1 VTRIARK
8 QAATR
13 GEPKRRGK
21 EKASRAAGRGVNGWM
36 AFKHWPLV
44 RDVRFAQ
51 KCGRFLRGA
60 RKRRPDLQWGEFLRI
75 ARHFK
80 TDDMGSFPERGYLFQ
95 LASDLPAG
103 ATVIE
108 VGSWMGASTCF
119 IAGGLKGAAKIYA
132 VDNFQGLSTCG
143 EDAAWY
149 HRHFQSLGKAST
161 LEIFQRNFSEL
172 GFAQRAEP
180 VVSDSLAAA
189 KTLAAPGAGGTHGT
203 KGLMGEVDF
212 IFIDGDHSYDA
223 CKADIAAWAPFVKRG
238 GVIAFHDFGSRADGV
253 TRAIF
258 EATKA
263 GRFAEIVGVAN
274 TIIAFRM

>member
-1 VTRIARK
+1 
-8 QAATR
+8 
-13 GEPKRRGK
+13 
-21 EKASRAAGRGVNGWM
+21 M

-44 RDVRFAQ
+44 RDLRFAQ
-51 KCGRFLRGA
+51 KSGRYLRGA
-60 RKRRPDLQWGEFLRI
+60 RKRRPDLNWDEFRRV

-80 TDDMGSFPERGYLFQ
+80 VDDMGSFPERGYLFQ
-95 LASDLPAG
+95 LASDLPAD
-103 ATVIE
+103 AQVIE

-119 IAGGLKGAAKIYA
+119 LAAGLKGAAAKIFA
-132 VDNFQGLSTCG
+132 VDNFAGLSTCG

-149 HRHFQSLGKAST
+149 NRHFQKLGANST
-161 LEIFQRNFSEL
+161 LEIFRRNFSDL
-172 GFAQRAEP
+172 GLASRAEP

-189 KTLAAPGAGGTHGT
+189 QKLAALRGTID
-203 KGLMGEVDF
+203 L
-212 IFIDGDHSYDA
+212 IFIDGDHSYAA
-223 CKADIAAWAPFVKRG
+223 CQADIGAWAPFVKRG

-258 EATKA
+258 EETKA

>member
-1 VTRIARK
+1 
-8 QAATR
+8 
-13 GEPKRRGK
+13 
-21 EKASRAAGRGVNGWM
+21 
-36 AFKHWPLV
+36 
-44 RDVRFAQ
+44 
-51 KCGRFLRGA
+51 
-60 RKRRPDLQWGEFLRI
+60 
-75 ARHFK
+75 
-80 TDDMGSFPERGYLFQ
+80 MGSFPERGYLFQ

-149 HRHFQSLGKAST
+149 NRHFQSMGKAST
-161 LEIFQRNFSEL
+161 LEIFQGNFADL
-172 GFAQRAEP
+172 GFAERAEP

-189 KTLAAPGAGGTHGT
+189 KLLAEPGGEGTKGT
-203 KGLMGEVDF
+203 KGLMGAVDF

-223 CKADIAAWAPFVKRG
+223 CKADILAWSPFVKRG

-258 EATKA
+258 EEIKS

>member
-1 VTRIARK
+1 M
-8 QAATR
+8 R
-13 GEPKRRGK
+13 GD
-21 EKASRAAGRGVNGWM
+21 AGACQGREGRSETALLM

-51 KCGRFLRGA
+51 KCGRYLRGA
-60 RKRRPDLQWGEFLRI
+60 RKRRPDLNWGEFERI

-80 TDDMGSFPERGYLFQ
+80 QDDMGSFPERGYLFQ
-95 LASDLPAG
+95 LASDAPAN
-103 ATVIE
+103 AQVVE

-119 IAGGLKGAAKIYA
+119 IAGGLKGERAKIFA

-149 HRHFQSLGKAST
+149 NRHFKRLGSNST
-161 LEIFQRNFSEL
+161 LEIFRQNFAAL
-172 GFAQRAEP
+172 GFTQKSDP

-189 KTLAAPGAGGTHGT
+189 NKLEAM
-203 KGLMGEVDF
+203 KGKVDF
-212 IFIDGDHSYDA
+212 IFIDGDHSYEA
-223 CKADIAAWAPFVKRG
+223 CKADIVAWAPYVKRG

-258 EATKA
+258 EEIKG
-263 GRFAEIVGVAN
+263 GRFAEIVGVAG